1 MKQHHLRK
9 FHKLIR
15 RIYPKEYYP
24 LVNQSELSQRLKLPL
39 SVIKYLRNT
48 NVLKWMS
55 LGRSIYF
62 DNNFIEVFTQ
72 SFNVDDYFTVGECVS
87 QLVELGYYDIYD
99 PLMRGLYKK
108 LRFSITVKSLSNDV
122 DNNLNG
128 NTLKIVKFDK
138 TEYISK
144 VSMKNTVEY
153 LQRIDN
159 KLHPPSSEEQIKIWE
174 KQLKEKRDKKPKK
187 MGIRRG
193 GRIII
198 GRKW

>member
-9 FHKLIR
+9 LHKLIR

-24 LVNQSELSQRLKLPL
+24 LVNQSQLCKRLKLPL
-39 SVIKYLRNT
+39 NVIKNLRDT

-55 LGRSIYF
+55 LGRSINF
-62 DNNFIEVFTQ
+62 DNTSVEVFTQ
-72 SFNVDDYFTVGECVS
+72 SFNVDDYFTKKYCVS

-153 LQRIDN
+153 LQRIDDELN
-159 KLHPPSSEEQIKIWE
+159 PPTTEEQMKIWE
-174 KQLKEKRDKKPKK
+174 IQLKEKRDKKPKK
-187 MGIRRG
+187 MGVRRG

-198 GRKW
+198 GRKR